1 MSVLMNL
8 AMFPTDKLGTK
19 SKEVSEVLSIIKNSG
34 YKYQLTSMS
43 TIVEAKTLKKLLDLV
58 NLCYLKLE
66 ELECNRVY
74 ISVNFDARTSGEDRI
89 SSKIKSVEEHIGDVS
104 K

>member
-1 MSVLMNL
+1 
-8 AMFPTDKLGTK
+8 
-19 SKEVSEVLSIIKNSG
+19 
-34 YKYQLTSMS
+34 MS
-43 TIVEAKTLKKLLDLV
+43 TIVEAKTLKELLDLL

-74 ISVNFDARTSGEDRI
+74 ISVNFDARKSGDDRI
-89 SSKIKSVEEHIGDVS
+89 KSKIASVENHIGEVS